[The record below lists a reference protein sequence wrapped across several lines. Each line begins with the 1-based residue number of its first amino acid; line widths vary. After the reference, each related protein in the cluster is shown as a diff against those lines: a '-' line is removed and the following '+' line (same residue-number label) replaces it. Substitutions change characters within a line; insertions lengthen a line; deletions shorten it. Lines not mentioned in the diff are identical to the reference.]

1 MEKASEHV
9 FCRNSSCGHFILGFN
24 LNVCLGEKIMAKK
37 SLEDLLNLC
46 NSVWGMV
53 DEFCGDKI
61 VDSDRAVIFGA
72 VGKKLLYVKRKEVP
86 ERQEKPKEDPIPV
99 EKKKKGLKKEPCTD
113 KFNPEKSSKCF
124 VECKENSPEEYGKC
138 LEKFQE
144 NVVKKAKVKPKE
156 ERKGRTFDKDFWGFD
171 KTAITGKINEMISK
185 KLTSRNAIAEHLG
198 IDSKRVAV
206 HLSNLKNAGFVVK
219 KKKNEDGVLLYK
231 LTKEKS
237 E

>member
-1 MEKASEHV
+1 
-9 FCRNSSCGHFILGFN
+9 
-24 LNVCLGEKIMAKK
+24 MAKK

-53 DEFCGDKI
+53 DEFCGEI
-61 VDSDRAVIFGA
+61 PDSDRAVIFGA
-72 VGKKLLYVKRKEVP
+72 VGKKLLYIKRKENPV
-86 ERQEKPKEDPIPV
+86 EIPIV
-99 EKKKKGLKKEPCTD
+99 EKKKGVSLKKEEKPKCD
-113 KFNPEKSSKCF
+113 GNFNPEKCLKD
-124 VECKENSPEEYGKC
+124 CKEKFPKEYGEC

-144 NVVKKAKVKPKE
+144 KVEKKAKVKPKE
-156 ERKGRTFDKDFWGFD
+156 DKKGRTFDKDFWGFD

-185 KLTSRNAIAEHLG
+185 KLTSRNASAEQLG

-219 KKKNEDGVLLYK
+219 KKKNEEGVLLYK
-231 LTKEKS
+231 LTKEKTES